1 MLGNS
6 LLHDLQ
12 ACFEPETIT
21 AVAPM
26 PSTVSLPDST
36 TNYAIR
42 TTGDE
47 FILIVSSDVSPLL
60 VKRAA
65 DRQKEARA
73 QLRGLAAEP
82 IELPV
87 YEGFAGE
94 KSYAVW
100 PKRQPLSSNRIRS
113 IIERTQLA
121 PRVFRWLRDVAAQ
134 TAKTADLPKLL
145 ANLQRLQEIP
155 AAPTSI
161 KLSAEKAWKSLSS
174 GEVPPIQV
182 VHHGDLWTGNVLK
195 TSSKTGFIVIDWAGA
210 RLDGAPFFDLVKFA
224 LSVGSSKSTLSHE
237 IAAHSRLLGCDPRHA
252 PAYVLSGFGALHSEL
267 EYFPQS
273 NFLNM
278 CEQNLRAL
286 QAVTPA

>member
-1 MLGNS
+1 MLSNS
-6 LLHDLQ
+6 LMRDLQ
-12 ACFEPETIT
+12 ACFEPATIT
-21 AVAPM
+21 AVAPI

-47 FILIVSSDVSPLL
+47 FILRVSSEVSPLL

-65 DRQKEARA
+65 DRQREARA

-87 YEGFAGE
+87 YEGFADE

-113 IIERTQLA
+113 VIEKAQLT
-121 PRVFRWLRDVAAQ
+121 PRVFRWLRDVASQ
-134 TAKTADLPKLL
+134 TAKSADLSKLL

-155 AAPTSI
+155 AAPTFI
-161 KLSAEKAWKSLSS
+161 KLSAEKAWKALSS
-174 GEVPPIQV
+174 GDVRPIQV

-195 TSSKTGFIVIDWAGA
+195 TSSKTGFVVIDWAGA
-210 RLDGAPFFDLVKFA
+210 RVDGAPFFDLVKFA

-237 IAAHSRLLGCDPRHA
+237 ISAHSRLIGCNPRDA
-252 PAYVLSGFGALHSEL
+252 SAYVLSGLGALHSEL
-267 EYFPQS
+267 EYFPERD
-273 NFLNM
+273 FLHM
-278 CEQNLRAL
+278 CEDKLRAL
-286 QAVTPA
+286 QTLTPA